1 MFEDMI
7 PVHSKEAEMC
17 VLGSMML
24 SEKAISEVGQIITAA
39 DFYQQ
44 SHRTMFETIQKLSAK
59 GTTADLVT
67 VRNELQETGVLER
80 CGGVPYLWTVAEA
93 TPSALNA
100 KEYAEIVKEKALMR
114 SLESAG
120 QEIIRLSRDPEL
132 TIDERIDNALE
143 RVGGVSNGRTGAI
156 ERTSMAICAAEF
168 SERVDDLYDNGVPA
182 PKILTGFHKL
192 DELLGGLYPG
202 QYTIVGA
209 RTGMG
214 KTAFVIS
221 MALNIARAGSRVLFY
236 SLEMTKGQLTDR
248 AISQRSGV
256 PAWNIKNQLSETQY
270 QKLMDAVN
278 EVHALPIDFVD
289 PDSLQVE
296 RLVSQVKGIPAKEKP
311 DLIIVD
317 YAQLLKANGKFG
329 SRAEQVAYIS
339 ESLRTLAKSTGA
351 HVVALVQINREAA
364 KGAVNRPT
372 LAQIKESGKF
382 EEDAHNVIL
391 LHRESYYSDVKPVDN
406 DVIEAIVAKNREGQ
420 TGVAEL
426 AMVLKTTRV
435 GNPKQ

>member
-1 MFEDMI
+1 MFDDLI

-132 TIDERIDNALE
+132 SIND
-143 RVGGVSNGRTGAI
+143 
-156 ERTSMAICAAEF
+156 
-168 SERVDDLYDNGVPA
+168 RVDKSLDHIVAVANNKPSAVSRSSIHDVSTRVLADVDEMFDTGI
-182 PKILTGFHKL
+182 PKQGISSTFRGIDDYTG
-192 DELLGGLYPG
+192 GIYPG
-202 QYTIVGA
+202 EYWIIGA
-209 RTGMG
+209 KPGMG
-214 KTAFVIS
+214 KTAMLIS
-221 MALNIARAGSRVLFY
+221 MAIALAKSGVRVMIF
-236 SLEMTKGQLTDR
+236 SLEMTDEQLTIR

-256 PAWNIKNQLSETQY
+256 PVNVIRKPIKTDLDYNRVR
-270 QKLMDAVN
+270 DAA
-278 EVHALPIDFVD
+278 EELRTLPIEIVD
-289 PDSLQVE
+289 ASGMTIE
-296 RLVSQVKGIPAKEKP
+296 GVSALVKGLQKSEVPGVAMI
-311 DLIIVD
+311 D
-317 YAQLLKANGKFG
+317 YLQLLKSTKQFRGETELM
-329 SRAEQVAYIS
+329 SHVSSSVRE
-339 ESLRTLAKSTGA
+339 LAKST
-351 HVVALVQINREAA
+351 QIPFIGLAQLRRDDAKAA
-364 KGAVNRPT
+364 ERKPT
-372 LAQIKESGKF
+372 LHDLKNTSQF
-382 EEDAHNVIL
+382 EQDGHVIGF
-391 LHRESYYSDVKPVDN
+391 LHREKESTQP
-406 DVIEAIVAKNREGQ
+406 IIPLEFIIAKNRNGEVGA
-420 TGVAEL
+420 VAL
-426 AMVLKTTRV
+426 GFKKATTQV
-435 GNPKQ
+435 VNPS